1 MEPAGKQETWAGGA
15 SVAWGPVA
23 VVVSPHAGRMARLHG
38 VAATAPATVQAPTGD
53 VATVPHD
60 PTSPHDP
67 VEAEAALR
75 LTRET
80 LAAVGVAV
88 SAQVVVSDL
97 RDELALVA
105 QWRRLGCVA
114 VIAAGGDGT
123 VGAAATCA
131 ALAGLPLGVL
141 PLGTSNDIARS
152 LGIPM
157 DISAAAALIA
167 SHHLALVDAGQVFAL
182 RERSAKPSSRW
193 RSLFQRKP
201 PESAPADPLLAE
213 AERLDVALEASPGP
227 SFLHALTL
235 GLNVEFARLAT
246 DETRR
251 AQWGALTYAAS
262 AIEALTHA
270 RPIHLRLRLDG
281 YQSYPAAPNHT
292 NHADAAGMAQSH
304 RYTIDCHVL
313 QIAVVNLPVFG
324 GAFGWRA
331 PGTLG
336 DDSLL
341 DLFLV
346 EAMDQGSLRATVE
359 GLMAGLDRLAS
370 RLRGVAHAG
379 PTAVGAQLDALD
391 ATAVDESLGFA
402 LPGMRRFR
410 ARAAVISALDE
421 PTPLD
426 ITLDGELRAQ
436 TPILVRVAPTPLR
449 VFAPPGPLGGP
460 AVGAG
465 GVANAG
471 GAAGAGSNERSA

>member
-1 MEPAGKQETWAGGA
+1 MEPVGKPKAPVDA
-15 SVAWGPVA
+15 AVVAWGPVA
-23 VVVSPHAGRMARLHG
+23 LVVSPHARRMARQRG
-38 VAATAPATVQAPTGD
+38 VALAGDATSAPAAGQGAPD
-53 VATVPHD
+53 APVATVPHD
-60 PTSPHDP
+60 PSSRHDP
-67 VEAEAALR
+67 TEADAALR

-80 LAAVGVAV
+80 LSAVGVTVA
-88 SAQVVVSDL
+88 AQVVVSDL
-97 RDELALVA
+97 RDERALVA
-105 QWRRLGCVA
+105 EWRGLGCVA

-131 ALAGLPLGVL
+131 ALAGLPLGIL

-152 LGIPM
+152 LNIPM
-157 DISAAAALIA
+157 DIMAAATLIA
-167 SHHLALVDAGQVFAL
+167 NRQVTLVDAGQAFAL
-182 RERSAKPSSRW
+182 RERSAKPGARW
-193 RSLFQRKP
+193 RAFFQRRS
-201 PESAPADPLLAE
+201 PEPTLTDPLLAE
-213 AERLDVALEASPGP
+213 PERLDMMEAAPGV

-270 RPIHLRLRLDG
+270 RPIRLRLRVDG
-281 YQSYPAAPNHT
+281 YQGYPTTNQANLAAHTTHEGSAAAAPGRR
-292 NHADAAGMAQSH
+292 HAF
-304 RYTIDCHVL
+304 DCHVL

-336 DDSLL
+336 DDRLL
-341 DLFLV
+341 DFFLV

-359 GLMAGLDRLAS
+359 GLMAGLERLTS
-370 RLRGVAHAG
+370 RLRGVAQTAG
-379 PTAVGAQLDALD
+379 VTTGAQMDALD
-391 ATAVDESLGFA
+391 ALNATAIDETLGFA

-410 ARAAVISALDE
+410 ARAATISAPDE

-436 TPILVRVAPTPLR
+436 TPILVRVAPTRLP
-449 VFAPPGPLGGP
+449 VFTAGGPLGS
-460 AVGAG
+460 
-465 GVANAG
+465 
-471 GAAGAGSNERSA
+471 AGA